1 MFSFSS
7 DLYQEVEWL
16 DYVIVLLLTFLW
28 SCILFPIVALPIY
41 ISTNSV
47 LGFPFSK
54 FSPAFIF
61 VVFLVI
67 VILTGARCY
76 SSLWFWFSFPW
87 LVMLS
92 IFSCA
97 CWPFV
102 CLPWKNVHSGLL
114 SIFKSD
120 CIFEYWVVGALCIFW
135 ILVPNQTS
143 FSNILSHTGMSFC
156 FRWCAMSD

>member
-1 MFSFSS
+1 MLLWTLECIYFQTSVFIFFWFMPGSGMARLCDSS
-7 DLYQEVEWL
+7 AFNFFVILHTVPHSGSSNLHFYQQCTRV
-16 DYVIVLLLTFLW
+16 
-28 SCILFPIVALPIY
+28 
-41 ISTNSV
+41 
-47 LGFPFSK
+47 PFSK

-114 SIFKSD
+114 FIF
-120 CIFEYWVVGALCIFW
+120 YQVVFA
-135 ILVPNQTS
+135 
-143 FSNILSHTGMSFC
+143 C
-156 FRWCAMSD
+156 FAIELKKFLIYFGY